1 MTRAIVVLGVT
12 AFLFIFAAGCS
23 GSSNTPPNPVADDTL
38 TEFRLGNAVF
48 DPVGTNIFAFGKEN
62 RMSFKFSKPFNPKTF
77 FETMSTKILVE
88 NRTQGWENVLTTA
101 ELMFNGAISLQD
113 YGDGSE
119 VIYSAN
125 HPFNYLRIPN
135 GSSSFVRY
143 PIAPGD
149 ELLIKVD
156 YVTAKYED
164 NSSFLLWDNN
174 FHAYCSR
181 EPYERPVYKDDIN
194 TDGLIESIKFGSYVI
209 TDEMVNLIP
218 IATIGD
224 ITVDFKSQLNPNIF
238 ADIVNFKIIIN
249 NLSQHKSFVLGR
261 LEMANN
267 GTILMSDYVRG
278 IVRYQ
283 MNHSMRYLV
292 DGYVIYGT
300 DDDLKEYLGS
310 AYASDSYGYSVE
322 APLIEPGDLVEVQ
335 IDFFQGEDILE
346 NPFLFEQKKFTL
358 FYLGS

>member
-12 AFLFIFAAGCS
+12 AFLFIFAAGCG
-23 GSSNTPPNPVADDTL
+23 GSSNSTPAPITDDTL
-38 TEFRLGNAVF
+38 TEFRVGNAVF
-48 DPVGTNIFAFGKEN
+48 DPVGTNIFAFSREN

-77 FETMSTKILVE
+77 FETMSTKIFVE
-88 NRTQGWENVLTTA
+88 NRTQRWENVLTTA
-101 ELMFNGAISLQD
+101 ELVYNGTVSVQGS
-113 YGDGSE
+113 GDGSE
-119 VIYSAN
+119 VIYSAS
-125 HPFNYLRIPN
+125 HAFNYLMMPGGPN
-135 GSSSFVRY
+135 NYSIS
-143 PIAPGD
+143 PGD

-164 NSSFLLWDNN
+164 DSTFLLWGDN

-181 EPYERPVYKDDIN
+181 EPYEKPVYKDDID
-194 TDGLIESIKFGSYVI
+194 TGGLIESIKLGAYEI
-209 TDEMVNLIP
+209 TDEKVNLIP
-218 IATIGD
+218 IATVGD
-224 ITVDFKSQLNPNIF
+224 ITVDFLAQLNPNTF
-238 ADIVNFKIIIN
+238 ADVVNFKIIIN

-283 MNHSMRYLV
+283 MSHSMRYLV

-300 DDDLKEYLGS
+300 DADLREYLGI
-310 AYASDSYGYSVE
+310 AYSSESNGYAIE

-358 FYLGS
+358 FYIGS